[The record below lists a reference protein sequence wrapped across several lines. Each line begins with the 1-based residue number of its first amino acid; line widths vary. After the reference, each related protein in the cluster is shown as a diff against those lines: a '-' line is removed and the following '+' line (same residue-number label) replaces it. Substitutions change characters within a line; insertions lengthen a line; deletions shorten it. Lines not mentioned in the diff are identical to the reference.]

1 MNNRRNVLILSF
13 TLVVVMIGFGM
24 VMPIFPFYIE
34 RLGAGGLEL
43 GLLLASYA
51 IMRLIFAPFWGTI
64 SDRVGRKPILML
76 GVLGYGIT
84 MVMFGLATQL
94 WMLFSARVLSGVLSS
109 ATTPTSMAYIS
120 DNTSEEERGA
130 GMGTLGAAMGLGMI
144 LGPGLGGWLSGGS
157 LSMPFFIA
165 AGFCLFTV
173 SLIYFLLPESLSE
186 RSGSQAGETAGLFL
200 VREFWQALFSP
211 VGVLLFMAFLAR
223 VGLTIFY
230 GVFGLYVLNK
240 FNYGAAQVGAILTVI
255 GLVSAIAQGVVT
267 GPFTKRLGEVR
278 VIKIALLMSVV
289 GFLLMPSAKSY
300 WTVLLTTGFF
310 ILAISLLTP
319 AVIALTSKQSS
330 IKQGAAMGLC
340 NSAMSLGTIVGPI
353 WAGIAFD
360 LDINFPYISGAV
372 FLFVG
377 FLVGLAL
384 V

>member
-1 MNNRRNVLILSF
+1 
-13 TLVVVMIGFGM
+13 
-24 VMPIFPFYIE
+24 
-34 RLGAGGLEL
+34 
-43 GLLLASYA
+43 
-51 IMRLIFAPFWGTI
+51 
-64 SDRVGRKPILML
+64 ML

-94 WMLFSARVLSGVLSS
+94 WMLFGARVLSGVLSS

-144 LGPGLGGWLSGGS
+144 LGPGLGGWLSGDS

-165 AGFCLFTV
+165 AGLCLFTV
-173 SLIYFLLPESLSE
+173 LLIYFLLPESQSE
-186 RSGSQAGETAGLFL
+186 GSGLQAGELAGLFL

-211 VGVLLFMAFLAR
+211 IGVLMFMAFLAR

-230 GVFGLYVLNK
+230 GIFGLYVLNRL
-240 FNYGAAQVGAILTVI
+240 NYGAAQVGGILTVI
-255 GLVSAIAQGVVT
+255 GLVSAIAQGIVT

-278 VIKIALLMSVV
+278 VIKTALLMSVV
-289 GFLLMPSAKSY
+289 GFLLMPSGKNY

-319 AVIALTSKQSS
+319 AVIALASKQSS
-330 IKQGAAMGLC
+330 ITQGAAMGLC

-377 FLVGLAL
+377 FLVCLAM
-384 V
+384 VQ